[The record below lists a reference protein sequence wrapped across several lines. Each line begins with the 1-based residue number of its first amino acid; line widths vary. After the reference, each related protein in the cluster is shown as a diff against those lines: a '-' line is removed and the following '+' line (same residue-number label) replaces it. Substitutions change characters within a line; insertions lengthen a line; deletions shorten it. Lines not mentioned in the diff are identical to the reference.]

1 MDQPRPRV
9 ERIERAL
16 EDVASVSDD
25 QSKAS
30 GASPAERQLTLFR
43 AGVIT
48 VAGTRELCVIRSICA
63 EAMQIRSFE
72 PIVPGERVSVE
83 FKQGTPI
90 HGTARWAKGNLVGV
104 TFDRPIDIASIL
116 GADPAAPRARMPRIE
131 IGCVVSV
138 REEAKVFRARA
149 VDISQGGV
157 RIDCIERLSVGGN
170 VVVTIP
176 GFGPEPAVVRWHK
189 DGRYGLGFH
198 KVMPLS
204 ALAEWLRS
212 NRSASGEAPEPLAKA
227 S

>member
-1 MDQPRPRV
+1 M
-9 ERIERAL
+9 ERIEQAL
-16 EDVASVSDD
+16 DGAAICPDFEAG
-25 QSKAS
+25 AG

-43 AGVIT
+43 AGIIT
-48 VAGTRELCVIRSICA
+48 VAGIRELCVIRSICA
-63 EAMQIRSFE
+63 ESMQIRTFE

-90 HGTARWAKGNLVGV
+90 CGTARSANGNLVGV
-104 TFDRPIDIASIL
+104 KFDRPIDIASIL
-116 GADPAAPRARMPRIE
+116 SVDPSSPRARMPRIE
-131 IGCVVSV
+131 IDCFVSV
-138 REEAKVFRARA
+138 REEAKIVRSKA

-157 RIDCIERLSVGGN
+157 RVDCGERLTVGAN

-176 GFGPEPAVVRWHK
+176 GLDPEPAIVRWHR

-204 ALAEWLRS
+204 ALAGWLRS
-212 NRSASGEAPEPLAKA
+212 NRSGAGDTPPPLAKA

>member
-1 MDQPRPRV
+1 MEQMGQAIDG
-9 ERIERAL
+9 
-16 EDVASVSDD
+16 VAPHSDGWSSAGD
-25 QSKAS
+25 E
-30 GASPAERQLTLFR
+30 SPAERQLTLFR

-90 HGTARWAKGNLVGV
+90 YGTARWARGNLVGV
-104 TFDRPIDIASIL
+104 TFDRPIDMPSIL
-116 GADPAAPRARMPRIE
+116 SADPAAPRARMPRIE
-131 IGCVVSV
+131 IGCFVSV
-138 REEAKVFRARA
+138 REQAKIVRARA

-157 RIDCIERLSVGGN
+157 RIDCGERLTVGAN

-176 GFGPEPAVVRWHK
+176 GFEPEPAVVRWHK

-198 KVMPLS
+198 RVMPLS
-204 ALAEWLRS
+204 ALADWLRS
-212 NRSASGEAPEPLAKA
+212 NRTAGGEATDPVAKP

>member
-1 MDQPRPRV
+1 MD
-9 ERIERAL
+9 RIERAL
-16 EDVASVSDD
+16 ESAAPCPDD
-25 QSKAS
+25 RS
-30 GASPAERQLTLFR
+30 GADATPAAERQLTLFR
-43 AGVIT
+43 AGIIT

-63 EAMQIRSFE
+63 EAMQIRAFE

-90 HGTARWAKGNLVGV
+90 YGTARWAKGNLVGV

-116 GADPAAPRARMPRIE
+116 NADPAAPRARMPRIE
-131 IGCVVSV
+131 VACFVSV
-138 REEAKVFRARA
+138 REEAKVVRARA

-157 RIDCIERLSVGGN
+157 RIDCAERLTVGGN

-176 GFGPEPAVVRWHK
+176 GLGPEPATVRWHK

-204 ALAEWLRS
+204 ALADWLRS
-212 NRSASGEAPEPLAKA
+212 NRSSGSEAPVPAARA